1 MARIL
6 IVDDEESDR
15 LFERAILEDA
25 GHTLF
30 FASDGE
36 AALRAYRQH
45 RIEIV
50 ITDLHM
56 PNLNGLQLIREL
68 KEIDPLATIIA
79 VSGVAAGQLQRAQEL
94 GAVKTIRK
102 PVMPSELYAALQDIQ
117 NPDAKTDP
125 WRGRER
131 DR

>member
-6 IVDDEESDR
+6 IVDDDESDR

-79 VSGVAAGQLQRAQEL
+79 VSGVAAGQLQRAQDL
-94 GAVKTIRK
+94 GAVKTIKK
-102 PVMPSELYAALQDIQ
+102 PVMPSELYAALQEIQ
-117 NPDAKTDP
+117 NPDAKKDP
-125 WRGRER
+125 RRGRER

>member
-25 GHTLF
+25 GHALF

-36 AALRAYRQH
+36 SALKAYKNH
-45 RIEIV
+45 RVEIV

-56 PNLNGLQLIREL
+56 PRLNGLQLIREL
-68 KEIDPLATIIA
+68 KEIDPLAVIIA
-79 VSGVAAGQLQRAQEL
+79 VSGVAAGQLGRALEL
-94 GAVKTIRK
+94 GATKTIKK
-102 PVMPSELYAALQDIQ
+102 PVMPSELLAALREIL
-117 NPDAKTDP
+117 NPGDAADP
-125 WRGRER
+125 WKGH
-131 DR
+131 DRF

>member
-1 MARIL
+1 MFRIL

-36 AALRAYRQH
+36 SALDAYRNN
-45 RIEIV
+45 RIDIV

-56 PNLNGLQLIREL
+56 PRLNGLQLIREL
-68 KEIDPLATIIA
+68 KEIDPLVTIIA
-79 VSGVAAGQLQRAQEL
+79 VSGVAAGQLNRAKEL
-94 GAVKTIRK
+94 GAVVTIKK
-102 PVMPSELYAALQDIQ
+102 PVMPSELMAALREIR
-117 NPDAKTDP
+117 NPGSANDP
-125 WRGRER
+125 WKGR
-131 DR
+131 DRDL

>member
-1 MARIL
+1 MSRIL

-15 LFERAILEDA
+15 LFERAILEDQ

-36 AALRAYRQH
+36 GALRAYRQH

-79 VSGVAAGQLQRAQEL
+79 VSGVAAGQLSRAQEL
-94 GAVKTIRK
+94 GAVKTIKK
-102 PVMPSELYAALQDIQ
+102 PVMPSELKAALLEIR
-117 NPDAKTDP
+117 NPGTSQDP
-125 WRGRER
+125 WRGRDR

>member
-68 KEIDPLATIIA
+68 KEIDPLATVIA

>member
-6 IVDDEESDR
+6 IVDDDESDR

-30 FASDGE
+30 FASDGDT
-36 AALRAYRQH
+36 ALEAYRGN

-56 PNLNGLQLIREL
+56 PRLNGLRLIREL

-79 VSGVAAGQLQRAQEL
+79 VSGVAARQLGRAREL
-94 GAVKTIRK
+94 GAATTIKK
-102 PVMPSELYAALQDIQ
+102 PVLPSELLAALREIL
-117 NPDAKTDP
+117 NPSDAADP
-125 WRGRER
+125 WKGR
-131 DR
+131 DRDR

>member
-36 AALRAYRQH
+36 GALRAYQQH

-68 KEIDPLATIIA
+68 REMDPLATIIA

-94 GAVKTIRK
+94 GAMKTIKK
-102 PVMPSELYAALQDIQ
+102 PVMPSELYAALKEIQ
-117 NPDAKTDP
+117 NVDAKKDP
-125 WRGRER
+125 WRAR
-131 DR
+131 DRNR

>member
-36 AALRAYRQH
+36 GALRAYRQH

-68 KEIDPLATIIA
+68 REIDPLATIIA
-79 VSGVAAGQLQRAQEL
+79 VSGVAAGQLHRAQEL
-94 GAVKTIRK
+94 GAVKTIKK
-102 PVMPSELYAALQDIQ
+102 PVMPSELYKALQEIQ

-125 WRGRER
+125 WRAR
-131 DR
+131 DRSR

>member
-15 LFERAILEDA
+15 LFERAILDDV

-36 AALRAYRQH
+36 SALKAYRNH

-56 PNLNGLQLIREL
+56 PGLNGLQLIREL
-68 KEIDPLATIIA
+68 KETDPLATIIA
-79 VSGVAAGQLQRAQEL
+79 VSGVAAGQLGRALEL
-94 GAVKTIRK
+94 GAAKTIRK
-102 PVMPSELYAALQDIQ
+102 PVMPSELLAALQEILH
-117 NPDAKTDP
+117 PDDAGDP
-125 WRGRER
+125 WKGHAR
-131 DR
+131 DV